1 MVAPPIDPYALLLAV
16 CIDLLTGEPPNR
28 LHPVVW
34 MGQLIATL
42 RRWAPRQGRARALL
56 YGGMLML
63 ISSAVVMGLGL
74 LVQQLFVTLPWWLG
88 WLLEA
93 AILKTCFSFRGLV
106 AAARQV
112 QQALTRPDL
121 PQARHLL
128 GWHLVSRDTT
138 VLSASEI
145 AAATIESVA
154 ENASDSLV
162 APLFYY
168 AIGGLPC
175 ALLYR
180 LINTADA
187 MLGYRDREREW
198 LGKIPA
204 RLDDLVNLVPA
215 RLTALLIV
223 MAACLYR
230 YDARETWRVWRR
242 DARQTASP
250 NAGHPMS
257 AMAGALGVE
266 LVKIGHYRL
275 GAGLKPPV
283 HTDIARS
290 ISILYVIAILTLL
303 LCSSFILMQQYNP

>member
-1 MVAPPIDPYALLLAV
+1 
-16 CIDLLTGEPPNR
+16 
-28 LHPVVW
+28 
-34 MGQLIATL
+34 
-42 RRWAPRQGRARALL
+42 
-56 YGGMLML
+56 
-63 ISSAVVMGLGL
+63 
-74 LVQQLFVTLPWWLG
+74 
-88 WLLEA
+88 
-93 AILKTCFSFRGLV
+93 
-106 AAARQV
+106 V
-112 QQALTRPDL
+112 QQALIQHHL

-128 GWHLVSRDTT
+128 GWHLVSRDTAA
-138 VLSASEI
+138 LSASEV

-168 AIGGLPC
+168 AIGGLPG

-187 MLGYRDREREW
+187 MLGYRDEEREW

-204 RLDDLVNLVPA
+204 RLDDVVNVVPA
-215 RLTALLIV
+215 RLTAWLIV
-223 MAACLYR
+223 AVAFLYR
-230 YDARETWRVWRR
+230 YDRRQTWHIWRR

-275 GAGLKPPV
+275 GDGLKPPV
-283 HTDIARS
+283 HTDIERA
-290 ISILYVIAILTLL
+290 ITILYGIAVLMLVL
-303 LCSSFILMQQYNP
+303 SSSFILLK

>member
-1 MVAPPIDPYALLLAV
+1 MSIAPLISLYSLWLA
-16 CIDLLTGEPPNR
+16 IIMDLVIGEPPNR

-34 MGQLIATL
+34 MGQLIAAL
-42 RRWAPRQGRARALL
+42 RRWAPRQGHIRAFL
-56 YGGMLML
+56 YGGTIVL
-63 ISSAVVMGLGL
+63 ISGGVVASLGVL
-74 LVQQLFVTLPWWLG
+74 LQQLLDKLPWLFG
-88 WLLEA
+88 GLLEA
-93 AILKTCFSFRGLV
+93 VILKTCFSWRGLA

-112 QQALTRPDL
+112 QHALMQQNL

-145 AAATIESVA
+145 SAATIESVA

-168 AIGGLPC
+168 AIGGLPG

-187 MLGYRDREREW
+187 MLGYRDPEREW

-204 RLDDLVNLVPA
+204 RLDDLVNVIPA
-215 RLTALLIV
+215 RLTAWWIV
-223 MAACLYR
+223 VAAFLYR
-230 YDARETWRVWRR
+230 RGVRESWRVWRR
-242 DARQTASP
+242 DAGQTASP

-275 GAGLKPPV
+275 GDGLKPPV
-283 HTDIARS
+283 HADIARS
-290 ISILYVIAILTLL
+290 IAILHGIAILTLF
-303 LCSSFILMQQYNP
+303 LCSTWIALS

>member
-1 MVAPPIDPYALLLAV
+1 MIAPPISPYPLLLAIA
-16 CIDLLTGEPPNR
+16 IDLVIGEPPNR
-28 LHPVVW
+28 FHPVVW
-34 MGQLIATL
+34 MGQLITAL
-42 RRWAPRQGRARALL
+42 RRWAPRQGRARAFF
-56 YGGMLML
+56 YGGAIML
-63 ISSAVVMGLGL
+63 ISGAVVISMGLL
-74 LVQQLFVTLPWWLG
+74 LQLLLDKLPWLLNG
-88 WLLEA
+88 LLEA
-93 AILKTCFSFRGLV
+93 LILKTCFSLRGLV

-112 QQALTRPDL
+112 QQALVLPDL

-145 AAATIESVA
+145 AAATVESVA
-154 ENASDSLV
+154 ENTSDSLV
-162 APLFYY
+162 VPLLYY

-187 MLGYRDREREW
+187 MLGYRDHEREW

-204 RLDDLVNLVPA
+204 RLDDLVNVAPA

-223 MAACLYR
+223 VASFLYR
-230 YDARETWRVWRR
+230 HDTQAAWRVWRQ
-242 DARQTASP
+242 AAKQTESP

-275 GAGLKPPV
+275 GDGLKPPV
-283 HTDIARS
+283 HADIARS
-290 ISILYVIAILTLL
+290 ISILYGIAVLTLL
-303 LCSSFILMQQYNP
+303 LCSSFIWVM

>member
-1 MVAPPIDPYALLLAV
+1 MIMAPLIPLYPLLLAI
-16 CIDLLTGEPPNR
+16 CLDLIMGEPPNR
-28 LHPVVW
+28 FHPVVW
-34 MGQLIATL
+34 MGKLIAVL
-42 RRWAPRQGRARALL
+42 RRWAPRQGRVGAFL
-56 YGGMLML
+56 YGGTIML
-63 ISSAVVMGLGL
+63 ISTAVVAGFGVWL
-74 LVQQLFVTLPWWLG
+74 QQLLAKLPWLLSG
-88 WLLEA
+88 LLEA
-93 AILKTCFSFRGLV
+93 IILKTCFSWRALA

-112 QQALTRPDL
+112 QHALLQQNL

-138 VLSASEI
+138 VLNASEI
-145 AAATIESVA
+145 SAATIESVA

-187 MLGYRDREREW
+187 MLGYRDLEREW

-204 RLDDLVNLVPA
+204 RLDDLVNFIPA
-215 RLTALLIV
+215 RLTAGLIV
-223 MAACLYR
+223 AVAFIYR
-230 YDARETWRVWRR
+230 HGGRETWRVWRR
-242 DARQTASP
+242 DARQTSSP

-275 GAGLKPPV
+275 GDGLKPPV
-283 HTDIARS
+283 PADIARS
-290 ISILYVIAILTLL
+290 IVILYGIALLTLILCSISILI
-303 LCSSFILMQQYNP
+303 S